1 MKIDVIEG
9 AIVLKEVTYGVRR
22 SVCWLLGHPWIVIK
36 SEVVPAR
43 SMKEGDKFTKIE
55 SVWEIKVDLYCP
67 QCRNRETIYLP
78 I

>member
-1 MKIDVIEG
+1 MKI
-9 AIVLKEVTYGVRR
+9 AKLMFKEVTYGVRR
-22 SVCWLLGHPWIVIK
+22 SVCWLLGHTWIVIK

-43 SMKEGDKFTKIE
+43 SMNKDYNSTNIGD
-55 SVWEIKVDLYCP
+55 VWENEVDLYCP